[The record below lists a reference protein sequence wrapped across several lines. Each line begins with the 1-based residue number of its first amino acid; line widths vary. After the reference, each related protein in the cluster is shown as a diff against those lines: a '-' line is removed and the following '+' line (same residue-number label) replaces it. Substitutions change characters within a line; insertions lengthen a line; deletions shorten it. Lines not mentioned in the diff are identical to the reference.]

1 MAVIT
6 PHLNTG
12 AEYNAS
18 RLLTKD
24 IMDYIISQNT
34 EYKRNKERISR
45 IKNNVKKG
53 RTEAENRN
61 LSRISENMSK
71 IK

>member
-1 MAVIT
+1 MAVTT
-6 PHLNTG
+6 PHLDKE

-34 EYKRNKERISR
+34 EYKRNKQRISR

-53 RTEAENRN
+53 RTEAENSN